1 MKFVYGLFWFLMFK
15 SLNLLLK
22 AINRAS
28 LEKKNRNVVVV
39 EEEGN
44 KKEAYVRT
52 TSLRMTS
59 FKFLRGRRRPV
70 PSR

>member
-15 SLNLLLK
+15 SMNLLLK
-22 AINRAS
+22 AINRLS

>member
-1 MKFVYGLFWFLMFK
+1 M
-15 SLNLLLK
+15 NLLLK
-22 AINRAS
+22 AINRLS

>member
-22 AINRAS
+22 AINRLS

>member
-1 MKFVYGLFWFLMFK
+1 MFK

-22 AINRAS
+22 AIYR
-28 LEKKNRNVVVV
+28 LTLKKKRNRNVVVV

-44 KKEAYVRT
+44 KKGAYVKT

-59 FKFLRGRRRPV
+59 FKCLRGHRRPV
-70 PSR
+70 PNR